1 MTVDVYETVRSRR
14 GPAVMDCKE
23 IPCPGGPVDT
33 QAVSQA
39 AEVLRQGGVVAFP
52 TETSYGLGAGADH
65 PQALK
70 HIYEIKKRPADKP
83 LLVLID
89 HIGDLSSIVDSVP
102 DMAKRLMDRFW
113 PGPLTILFPVARGLA
128 YPLHCGTGKIGVR
141 ISSNPWAT
149 ALVHAAGRP
158 ITATSANV
166 SGSSAAVS
174 AEEVRRQLV
183 SPAPDFV
190 LDGGRLASGACS
202 TIVDVTDTTPVH
214 QQGAMTTVPVKII
227 RQGVISSDEILRT
240 VTMHH

>member
-1 MTVDVYETVRSRR
+1 MKGKD
-14 GPAVMDCKE
+14 M
-23 IPCPGGPVDT
+23 PCPVGPVDM

-52 TETSYGLGAGADH
+52 TETSYGLGAVIDH
-65 PQALK
+65 PQALR

-89 HIGDLSSIVDSVP
+89 SIADLSSIVDTVP

-113 PGPLTILFPVARGLA
+113 PGPLTILFPVAKGLA

-149 ALVHAAGRP
+149 ALVHATGRP

-174 AEEVRRQLV
+174 AEEAKRQLI
-183 SPAPDFV
+183 SPAPDYV
-190 LDGGRLASGACS
+190 LDGGRLEKGTCS
-202 TIVDVTDTTPVH
+202 TIVDVTDSTTLR
-214 QQGAMTTVPVKII
+214 QRGDRTTVPIKII
-227 RQGVISSDEILRT
+227 RQGVISSEELFRT
-240 VTMHH
+240 VAMRH

>member
-1 MTVDVYETVRSRR
+1 MKGKD
-14 GPAVMDCKE
+14 M
-23 IPCPGGPVDT
+23 PCPVGPVDM

-52 TETSYGLGAGADH
+52 TETSYGLGAVIDH
-65 PQALK
+65 PQALR

-89 HIGDLSSIVDSVP
+89 SIADLSFIVDTVP

-113 PGPLTILFPVARGLA
+113 PGPLTILFPVAKGLA

-149 ALVHAAGRP
+149 SLVHATGRP

-174 AEEVRRQLV
+174 AEEAKRQLI
-183 SPAPDFV
+183 SPAPDYV
-190 LDGGRLASGACS
+190 LDGGRLARGTCS
-202 TIVDVTDTTPVH
+202 TIVDVTDSTLMHEECASTC
-214 QQGAMTTVPVKII
+214 GPVKIV
-227 RQGVISSDEILRT
+227 RQGVISSEELFRT
-240 VTMHH
+240 VVMRH